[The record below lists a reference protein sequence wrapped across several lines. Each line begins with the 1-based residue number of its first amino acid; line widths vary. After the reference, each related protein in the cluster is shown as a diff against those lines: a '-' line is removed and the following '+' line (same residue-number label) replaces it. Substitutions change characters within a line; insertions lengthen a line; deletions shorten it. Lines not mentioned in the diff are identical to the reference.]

1 MAFAT
6 IDVTKGITGTIPVA
20 NGGTGLTSGTS
31 GQFLKFTGTTTV
43 ASSAVDAGKVL
54 QVQSMNY
61 STEKTRNI
69 TSFADTGLDL
79 SITPS
84 ATTSKILVFGSCGN
98 WEMSDNNTQSA
109 DVKVTRTISST
120 ETDIIAQLVNDGG
133 AFTNLAGS
141 VYRTFIGHASFVY
154 LDTTNTTSAVQYKVR
169 YKPASTTGYA
179 MVQAH
184 SSTSS
189 ITAFEIGA

>member
-1 MAFAT
+1 MALTTVRSTGISSLPAISAANLT
-6 IDVTKGITGTIPVA
+6 SIPAANITGTLPAISGA
-20 NGGTGLTSGTS
+20 NLTGISG
-31 GQFLKFTGTTTV
+31 
-43 ASSAVDAGKVL
+43 GKVL

-169 YKPASTTGYA
+169 YKPASTSGYA

>member
-20 NGGTGLTSGTS
+20 NGGTGLASGTT

-169 YKPASTTGYA
+169 YKPASTSGYA

>member
-20 NGGTGLTSGTS
+20 NGGTGLTSGTT
-31 GQFLKFTGTTTV
+31 GQFLKFTGSTTV

-61 STEKTRNI
+61 STEKTRSI

-120 ETDIIAQLVNDGG
+120 ETDIIAQLINDGG

-169 YKPASTTGYA
+169 YKPTSTTGYA
-179 MVQAH
+179 GVQMH

>member
-1 MAFAT
+1 MALTKLNARSATALDAT
-6 IDVTKGITGTIPVA
+6 ILTGNLPAISGASLTGI
-20 NGGTGLTSGTS
+20 SG
-31 GQFLKFTGTTTV
+31 
-43 ASSAVDAGKVL
+43 GKVL

-61 STEKTRNI
+61 STEKTRTI

-84 ATTSKILVFGSCGN
+84 ATSSKILVFGSLGN
-98 WEMSDNNTQSA
+98 IGVGNNVNESI

-120 ETDIIAQLVNDGG
+120 ETDIIAQLLNNGG
-133 AFTNLAGS
+133 GFASLDHN
-141 VYRTFIGHASFVY
+141 VYRDFTGHASFVY

-169 YKPASTTGYA
+169 YKPQAGNVYVA
-179 MVQAH
+179 VQIH

-189 ITAFEIGA
+189 ITAMEIGA

>member
-20 NGGTGLTSGTS
+20 NGGTGLTSGTT

-169 YKPASTTGYA
+169 YKPASTSGYA

>member
-1 MAFAT
+1 MALT
-6 IDVTKGITGTIPVA
+6 TVRSTGISSLPAISGA
-20 NGGTGLTSGTS
+20 NLTSLTAGN
-31 GQFLKFTGTTTV
+31 LTGSLP
-43 ASSAVDAGKVL
+43 AINGSSLTNLSAGKVL

-61 STEKTRNI
+61 STEKTRTI

-84 ATTSKILVFGSCGN
+84 ATSSKILVFGSLGN
-98 WEMSDNNTQSA
+98 IGVGNNVNESI

-120 ETDIIAQLVNDGG
+120 ETDIIAQLLNNGG
-133 AFTNLAGS
+133 GFASLDHN
-141 VYRTFIGHASFVY
+141 VYRDFTGHASFVY

-169 YKPASTTGYA
+169 YKPQAGNVYVA
-179 MVQAH
+179 VQIH

-189 ITAFEIGA
+189 ITAMEIGA